1 MMRLRSPPVL
11 GNVGTRFMK
20 TILLNCA
27 VSLATRKTSALASL
41 LIILTVLSVTYS
53 AQETKKLT
61 VTDLSLTYLERGSGP
76 MVILIHGSVSDYREW
91 EKQIGPLAQHYRVV
105 AYSRR
110 FHWPNARPG
119 KDADSSVASVD
130 RQVDDLAALVRT
142 LGSTPAHIIGHSF
155 GGAVALNFA
164 LRYPELVRTLVL
176 VEPAVSSVLADTP
189 ENKEATKEGQAIRAK
204 MKEAFDS
211 GDAQRIVRAYAEH
224 VAPGEFEKA
233 TTEVREM
240 LFANVPAF
248 QLDFTAP
255 RPVLSCDDA
264 RKVLVPVLVLSGDRS
279 PLGLQRIAGAT
290 ANCIAKARLLKIPGA
305 THWLQHDH
313 AEEFN
318 AAVLAFLA
326 NHRR

>member
-1 MMRLRSPPVL
+1 
-11 GNVGTRFMK
+11 MK
-20 TILLNCA
+20 TILPTCA
-27 VSLATRKTSALASL
+27 ASVVTRKTSALASL
-41 LIILTVLSVTYS
+41 LIILTVCSVPYS
-53 AQETKKLT
+53 AQQTKKIT
-61 VTDLSLTYLERGSGP
+61 VNGLSLSYLERGSGP
-76 MVILIHGSVSDYREW
+76 LVILIHGSVSDYREW
-91 EKQIGPLAQHYRVV
+91 EKQIGALAKHYRVV

-110 FHWPNARPG
+110 FHWPNATPA
-119 KDADSSVASVD
+119 KDADASVE
-130 RQVDDLAALVRT
+130 RQVDDLAALLRA

-189 ENKEATKEGQAIRAK
+189 ENTEARKEGQAIRAK

-211 GDAQRIVRAYAEH
+211 GDAQRIVRTYADH

-233 TTEVREM
+233 TTETREM
-240 LFANVPAF
+240 LMANVHAF

-264 RKVLVPVLVLSGDRS
+264 RRISAPVLVLSGDRS
-279 PLGLQRIAGAT
+279 PLGLQRIAEAT
-290 ANCIAKARLLKIPGA
+290 SNCIPKAGFIKIAGG
-305 THWLQHDH
+305 THWVQHDH
-313 AEEFN
+313 PEEFN

-326 NHRR
+326 SHRR